1 MKLTKFATVT
11 FIGVSMIVSVSGC
24 RKNPE
29 YMTRIPGGR
38 TEKPVDNSPAPP
50 LNPADQIGSQ
60 TNKDFSGYPMSNI
73 DRSNWVAHAEI
84 LQADTVH
91 FAYDSSVVK
100 SSEKPHVSA
109 VSDYLKAN
117 ATNALR
123 VEGHCDERGTEEY
136 NRSLGERRALALRE
150 NLIALGIDPSR
161 IETATFGKDR
171 PIDPGHDESAWKKNR
186 RGEFI
191 VLTPPQ

>member
-1 MKLTKFATVT
+1 MKLTKFTTLAV
-11 FIGVSMIVSVSGC
+11 IGISMMVSVSGC

-38 TEKPVDNSPAPP
+38 IGKPVDNSPAPP
-50 LNPADQIGSQ
+50 LNAGDQLGSQ
-60 TNKDFSGYPMSNI
+60 TNKDFGGYPMSNI

-91 FAYDSSVVK
+91 FNYDSSVVK
-100 SSEKPHVSA
+100 SSEKPLVTA

-117 ATNALR
+117 GTHAVR

-150 NLIALGIDPSR
+150 LLITLGIDSSR
-161 IETATFGKDR
+161 VETATFGKDR
-171 PIDPGHDESAWKKNR
+171 PVDSGHDESAWKKNR